1 MMNELSHHGILGQK
15 WGVRNGPPY
24 PLSEDRKT
32 KSEKNT
38 FRRYSSVKETNLRNG
53 TYVSNTSHD
62 KKLYEE
68 DAILGKLGFKDA
80 DKIFE
85 MRIEAIEPINVATG
99 KQAMEYMVE
108 DIKASLWYRKSAEK
122 QLKKD
127 FPHFE
132 IGEEEETLLDTYNKL
147 ESAGFYDTLDPNKR
161 WDIAMKALGGNEKEV
176 VERRND
182 LARRVHDI
190 AVRSDG
196 LFEYF
201 RDKGF
206 DAVVDPEDYT
216 YNYENPMI
224 ILNPDKFRIRGVR
237 ALKDE
242 MIDKV
247 RKDNES
253 KKLSHSFKGTEWK
266 RHKYIRKEN
275 GRYIYPKDI
284 SSQEDY
290 DNALEMTKEKIDSLE
305 ATKSRHEERANKAR
319 ESGDFRAAEE
329 YEKYIANIDSE
340 VAKLKE
346 ELQYLVDIKYVRDT
360 SPGDAQKLKHIES
373 GEDFLEHHGILGQ
386 KWGVQNGP
394 PYPLSSDQKSADE
407 KKKKKSSGILSIFK
421 KKSKSEPEEKE
432 ETPEEHEARRQA
444 AINKG
449 TAKEVMEFQGE
460 LSNNELNTAIQRIQ
474 FEKRLKDLIAE
485 DEPSI
490 KNGMEKAQEFM
501 DNVGKVRNMAEIGI
515 NAYNTTVKIAKAF
528 DPNNKMPVIGEKQKT
543 SEEKAREA
551 AVKSG
556 DRKLLKKYM
565 GQLDAKEVGDAAKI
579 IDKWDEILGKDEN
592 SNSTGS
598 QKTFS
603 FENMSKKE
611 KKQLRKLLDDYMD
624 ERNDK

>member
-1 MMNELSHHGILGQK
+1 MS
-15 WGVRNGPPY
+15 
-24 PLSEDRKT
+24 
-32 KSEKNT
+32 
-38 FRRYSSVKETNLRNG
+38 
-53 TYVSNTSHD
+53 
-62 KKLYEE
+62 
-68 DAILGKLGFKDA
+68 
-80 DKIFE
+80 
-85 MRIEAIEPINVATG
+85 
-99 KQAMEYMVE
+99 
-108 DIKASLWYRKSAEK
+108 KA
-122 QLKKD
+122 
-127 FPHFE
+127 
-132 IGEEEETLLDTYNKL
+132 
-147 ESAGFYDTLDPNKR
+147 
-161 WDIAMKALGGNEKEV
+161 
-176 VERRND
+176 
-182 LARRVHDI
+182 
-190 AVRSDG
+190 
-196 LFEYF
+196 
-201 RDKGF
+201 
-206 DAVVDPEDYT
+206 
-216 YNYENPMI
+216 
-224 ILNPDKFRIRGVR
+224 
-237 ALKDE
+237 
-242 MIDKV
+242 
-247 RKDNES
+247 
-253 KKLSHSFKGTEWK
+253 LSHSFKGTEWK

-373 GEDFLEHHGILGQ
+373 GEDFLEHYGILGM

-394 PYPLSSDQKSADE
+394 PYPLSSDQKSTDE

-421 KKSKSEPEEKE
+421 KKSKTDPEEKE

-556 DRKLLKKYM
+556 DRKLLSKYV
-565 GQLDAKEVGDAAKI
+565 GKLDAKEVGDAAKI
-579 IDKWDEILGKDEN
+579 IDKWDEILGKNQNDD
-592 SNSTGS
+592 SS
-598 QKTFS
+598 KTFS
-603 FENMSKKE
+603 FDNLSKKD
-611 KKQLRKLLDDYMD
+611 KKKLRKLFDEYMD
-624 ERNDK
+624 DRQDNN

>member
-1 MMNELSHHGILGQK
+1 MS
-15 WGVRNGPPY
+15 
-24 PLSEDRKT
+24 
-32 KSEKNT
+32 
-38 FRRYSSVKETNLRNG
+38 
-53 TYVSNTSHD
+53 
-62 KKLYEE
+62 
-68 DAILGKLGFKDA
+68 
-80 DKIFE
+80 
-85 MRIEAIEPINVATG
+85 
-99 KQAMEYMVE
+99 
-108 DIKASLWYRKSAEK
+108 KA
-122 QLKKD
+122 
-127 FPHFE
+127 
-132 IGEEEETLLDTYNKL
+132 
-147 ESAGFYDTLDPNKR
+147 
-161 WDIAMKALGGNEKEV
+161 
-176 VERRND
+176 
-182 LARRVHDI
+182 
-190 AVRSDG
+190 
-196 LFEYF
+196 
-201 RDKGF
+201 
-206 DAVVDPEDYT
+206 
-216 YNYENPMI
+216 
-224 ILNPDKFRIRGVR
+224 
-237 ALKDE
+237 
-242 MIDKV
+242 
-247 RKDNES
+247 
-253 KKLSHSFKGTEWK
+253 LSHSFKGTEWK

-305 ATKSRHEERANKAR
+305 ATKNRHEERANKAR

-373 GEDFLEHHGILGQ
+373 GEDFLEHHGILGM

-460 LSNNELNTAIQRIQ
+460 LSINELNTAIQRIQ

-501 DNVGKVRNMAEIGI
+501 DQVGKVRNMAETGI
-515 NAYNTTVKIAKAF
+515 NAYNTAVKIAKAF

-543 SEEKAREA
+543 AEEKAREA

-592 SNSTGS
+592 SNSAGS